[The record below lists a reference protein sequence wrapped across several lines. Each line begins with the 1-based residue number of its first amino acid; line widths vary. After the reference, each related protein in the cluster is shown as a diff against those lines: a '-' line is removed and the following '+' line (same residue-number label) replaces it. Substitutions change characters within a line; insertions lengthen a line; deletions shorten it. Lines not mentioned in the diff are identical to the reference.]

1 MAPGADSDG
10 SGRSCS
16 AAAMA
21 SRAAAS
27 SSSRSHSSS
36 ASRARN
42 SVSRLLPAV
51 LYRQQVAN
59 GDFLEVPGTV
69 VQCSPKVTGLA
80 YQRLSGGNVRVR
92 DPFIG
97 LTGVNIASG
106 TDLSPLAGTAPGMAK
121 LYLHLLDT
129 KPVLSGARYQYW
141 LVRFQPDG
149 EPAEVV
155 DAGQIDVP

>member
-1 MAPGADSDG
+1 M
-10 SGRSCS
+10 
-16 AAAMA
+16 
-21 SRAAAS
+21 
-27 SSSRSHSSS
+27 
-36 ASRARN
+36 
-42 SVSRLLPAV
+42 

-106 TDLSPLAGTAPGMAK
+106 TDVAPNTVIK
-121 LYLHLLDT
+121 LNVGRAVPATTTSTSTTTTTIPDT
-129 KPVLSGARYQYW
+129 TTTVGGP
-141 LVRFQPDG
+141 
-149 EPAEVV
+149 
-155 DAGQIDVP
+155 